1 MRNKKARMIAKIGDC
16 ARDWNETKKCNKNWK
31 YNSKYTQKNKIWKL
45 TSNFC
50 TLFTNM
56 KLTSNE

>member
-1 MRNKKARMIAKIGDC
+1 MIAKIGDC

-31 YNSKYTQKNKIWKL
+31 CNSKYIQKNKIWKL
-45 TSNFC
+45 TSKPC